1 MRTLARPTRLLVLLT
16 PFLMT
21 GCATAFSGTSADSAC
36 LSFKPIHASTKDTTQ
51 TKREVIA
58 HNARYNAICK

>member
-1 MRTLARPTRLLVLLT
+1 MLLT